1 MNACPTLPV
10 APVTRIR
17 CTSAITRNYER
28 GLWPWMSG
36 AGPYQPGLVGEDH
49 GLDAVAEVELSQDPF
64 QVGLDRRLLDEQ
76 VGGDLGIGQ
85 AARDEFQHVALAWGE
100 QPQAA
105 AGRGI
110 RLGL

>member
-1 MNACPTLPV
+1 MNACPILPV

-17 CTSAITRNYER
+17 CTSVMTKNYEPAVR
-28 GLWPWMSG
+28 PRVSG

-85 AARDEFQHVALAWGE
+85 AARDEFQHVALARSE
-100 QPQAA
+100 QPQAP

-110 RLGL
+110 